1 MARVWL
7 APQATETMRVR
18 CSEVIMRGTP
28 TSMGVQPP
36 CPSSPLLA
44 RPQVYSSPLQP
55 VVAGVVTVAA
65 E

>member
-1 MARVWL
+1 MASVWL
-7 APQATETMRVR
+7 APHATLTMRVR
-18 CSEVIMRGTP
+18 CRLVIMRGML

-44 RPQVYSSPLQP
+44 RPHVYSSPLREG
-55 VVAGVVTVAA
+55 AGQVC

>member
-1 MARVWL
+1 
-7 APQATETMRVR
+7 
-18 CSEVIMRGTP
+18 MRGTL

-55 VVAGVVTVAA
+55 QQEGGKEGRIMEADSGTHAKQ